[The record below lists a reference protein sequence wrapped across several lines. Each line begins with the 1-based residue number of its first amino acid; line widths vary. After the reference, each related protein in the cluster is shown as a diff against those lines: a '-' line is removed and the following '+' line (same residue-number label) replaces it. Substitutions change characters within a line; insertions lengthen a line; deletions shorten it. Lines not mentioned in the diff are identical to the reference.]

1 MGISKYTID
10 QIQQRLDI
18 VEVVSDFVSLK
29 RKGQNLWA
37 CCPFH
42 DEKTPSFSVA
52 PNKGIYKCFGC
63 GKAGDAIQF
72 VQEVEGV
79 NFVGALRYLAAKY
92 NIEIE
97 EDRQE
102 TPEQAE
108 AQNQRESLLIA
119 LKNAAA
125 YFENLLWE
133 NEEGKSIGYSYFKE
147 RGFPDQV
154 IRKFGLGFS
163 LDAWDGLLKHAQVT
177 GLSEEVLEKAGL
189 IIVKDEKKYDR
200 FRGRVIF
207 PLHNLAGNV
216 IAFGARILKTTKG
229 KEQPKYLNSP
239 ETEVYEKSKNL
250 YGIFQARQAIR
261 QQDNCYLVEGYT
273 DVISLHLNGIENV
286 VSSSG
291 TSLTVEQIKLIGR
304 FTKNITVLYDGDPA
318 GIKASLRGIDLIL
331 ENDLNARICIFP
343 EGEDP
348 DSYSHKIGS
357 TAFQTYLQENTTDFI
372 RFKTALLTRESKNDP
387 VKKASSIREIVHSIS
402 LIRDPI
408 QRAVYLKESSQM
420 LEMDENL
427 LYAELN
433 KVILE
438 RKRKENRSQEKD
450 QPPPPDSA
458 EYLPQ
463 EAVQELL
470 EQVDPDK
477 VISLQEKESVRLLLN
492 YSLNEI
498 EQEFRLYEF
507 MLQELE
513 EIEFITPVYAQI
525 LQLFKQKLREGEVAN
540 LEFFL
545 KETPDHIREAVAE
558 LITEKYELSDN
569 WEKKYQIYVPR
580 ETWILKS
587 MAFTNVYRLKFRV
600 IRKLIGENMKK
611 MQETA
616 DIQEQ
621 ERLLYIHT
629 QLKQAEIEAAK
640 ILGNVIAR

>member
-1 MGISKYTID
+1 
-10 QIQQRLDI
+10 
-18 VEVVSDFVSLK
+18 
-29 RKGQNLWA
+29 
-37 CCPFH
+37 
-42 DEKTPSFSVA
+42 
-52 PNKGIYKCFGC
+52 
-63 GKAGDAIQF
+63 
-72 VQEVEGV
+72 
-79 NFVGALRYLAAKY
+79 
-92 NIEIE
+92 
-97 EDRQE
+97 
-102 TPEQAE
+102 
-108 AQNQRESLLIA
+108 
-119 LKNAAA
+119 
-125 YFENLLWE
+125 
-133 NEEGKSIGYSYFKE
+133 
-147 RGFPDQV
+147 
-154 IRKFGLGFS
+154 
-163 LDAWDGLLKHAQVT
+163 
-177 GLSEEVLEKAGL
+177 
-189 IIVKDEKKYDR
+189 
-200 FRGRVIF
+200 
-207 PLHNLAGNV
+207 
-216 IAFGARILKTTKG
+216 
-229 KEQPKYLNSP
+229 
-239 ETEVYEKSKNL
+239 
-250 YGIFQARQAIR
+250 
-261 QQDNCYLVEGYT
+261 
-273 DVISLHLNGIENV
+273 
-286 VSSSG
+286 
-291 TSLTVEQIKLIGR
+291 
-304 FTKNITVLYDGDPA
+304 
-318 GIKASLRGIDLIL
+318 
-331 ENDLNARICIFP
+331 
-343 EGEDP
+343 
-348 DSYSHKIGS
+348 
-357 TAFQTYLQENTTDFI
+357 
-372 RFKTALLTRESKNDP
+372 
-387 VKKASSIREIVHSIS
+387 
-402 LIRDPI
+402 
-408 QRAVYLKESSQM
+408 M

>member
-1 MGISKYTID
+1 
-10 QIQQRLDI
+10 
-18 VEVVSDFVSLK
+18 VSDFVSLK

-387 VKKASSIREIVHSIS
+387 VKKASSIREIVRSIS